1 MGHKLQTKKFFRQ
14 RAVYWPKGPPS
25 KDGKE
30 TFGTPVQI
38 RCRWEDTQVEVKD
51 ATRANGVWSSKSV
64 VDTDHPVQ
72 KGGYLWKGDFSR
84 LADRDNPKANAD
96 ASRIEYRD
104 SIPSVEADQTLYT
117 AYL

>member
-1 MGHKLQTKKFFRQ
+1 MNITRKLNQT
-14 RAVYWPKGPPS
+14 AVYWPPGS
-25 KDGKE
+25 RRNDGKE
-30 TFGTPVQI
+30 GFGTAVQI

-64 VDTDHPVQ
+64 VDTDTAVQ
-72 KGGYLWKGDFSR
+72 KNGYLWRGL
-84 LADRDNPKANAD
+84 LADVVSAIDPRANPD

-104 SIPSVEADQTLYT
+104 LIPSVDATQVLYT